1 MKNSTQGF
9 TLIELLIVIA
19 IIGILAAVLLPNLL
33 GAQKRA
39 YDTAAASCANDI
51 AKKEA
56 IYLVDKN
63 IYAGTALLIGD
74 YAPNCGAD
82 VTWDVTAATQTS
94 FTGTATHASG
104 TKVYTITNTALTNA
118 AKVQL
123 PKPDPTHMPPSG
135 AVFLLRYPLSMTL
148 SALKEWDAQ
157 AQALTTGQTAVIV
170 RKGGIME
177 THGGFEVAHRGF
189 WLYPT
194 FLHQNP
200 AELRPAFLPL
210 LRSTLTPVRLSF
222 LPAPRWWTFT
232 KSSRSTKHSLWK
244 TCRR

>member
-1 MKNSTQGF
+1 MENGTQGF

-56 IYLVDKN
+56 LYLINKSTYGLSAV
-63 IYAGTALLIGD
+63 LIGD

-104 TKVYTITNTALTNA
+104 TKIYTITNTALTNA
-118 AKVQL
+118 AK
-123 PKPDPTHMPPSG
+123 
-135 AVFLLRYPLSMTL
+135 
-148 SALKEWDAQ
+148 
-157 AQALTTGQTAVIV
+157 
-170 RKGGIME
+170 
-177 THGGFEVAHRGF
+177 
-189 WLYPT
+189 
-194 FLHQNP
+194 
-200 AELRPAFLPL
+200 
-210 LRSTLTPVRLSF
+210 
-222 LPAPRWWTFT
+222 
-232 KSSRSTKHSLWK
+232 
-244 TCRR
+244 